1 MTTLGE
7 QRVNDFRAAVA
18 AYDGDVTNDDLLA
31 ASARIDA
38 GESPR
43 SVLDGSLLARQIGQD
58 SSAGQFSR
66 WGLSTVVDENTGTPV
81 ISPELFA
88 ELHRLAGLDA
98 SWPVGN
104 AGLIHVYG
112 YLLSTASTPYGLK
125 RDRWV
130 NGDVARALGLKPSI
144 FTPWFEP
151 ASGTTPLH
159 RLAVALSPIFD
170 APDQI
175 PGIDFVMRE
184 SSDRIVAT
192 TVLVRNPSSEHSALL
207 YAVDA
212 KLVTAFPFEISPS
225 SIEALQAEPPRL
237 RYNAVVD
244 EPRQLLDTRRVLL
257 EATFDPE

>member
-1 MTTLGE
+1 M
-7 QRVNDFRAAVA
+7 
-18 AYDGDVTNDDLLA
+18 TNDDLLA

-58 SSAGQFSR
+58 ASTGQFSR

-81 ISPELFA
+81 ISLELFA

-125 RDRWV
+125 RDRWM
-130 NGDVARALGLKPSI
+130 NGDVARALGLEPSI
-144 FTPWFEP
+144 FMPWFEP
-151 ASGTTPLH
+151 ASATTPLH

-170 APDQI
+170 APDQV
-175 PGIDFVMRE
+175 PGVEFVMHE
-184 SSDRIVAT
+184 SSDHIVAT
-192 TVLVRNPSSEHSALL
+192 TVLVRHPGSGYSALL
-207 YAVDA
+207 YAVDG
-212 KLVTAFPFEISPS
+212 KLLTAFPFEISTA
-225 SIEALQAEPPRL
+225 SIASLQAESPRL

-244 EPRQLLDTRRVLL
+244 AAQQPLDRRLVALPSPDQRRHFP
-257 EATFDPE
+257 ATADGV

>member
-1 MTTLGE
+1 MTI
-7 QRVNDFRAAVA
+7 
-18 AYDGDVTNDDLLA
+18 DDLLA

-43 SVLDGSLLARQIGQD
+43 AVLEGSILARQIGQD
-58 SSAGQFSR
+58 ASARRFSQ
-66 WGLSTVVDENTGTPV
+66 WGLSTVVDENTGTQV

-98 SWPVGN
+98 TWPVGN

-130 NGDVARALGLKPSI
+130 NGEVARALGLEASA

-151 ASGTTPLH
+151 ASATTPLH

-170 APDQI
+170 APDHAR
-175 PGIDFVMRE
+175 GVGFVMHE

-192 TVLVRNPSSEHSALL
+192 TVLVRHPGSGHSALL
-207 YAVDA
+207 YAVDG
-212 KLVTAFPFEISPS
+212 KLLTAFPFEISAS
-225 SIEALQAEPPRL
+225 SIASLQAEPPRL

-244 EPRQLLDTRRVLL
+244 AAKQPLDRRLVALPSHDQSRH
-257 EATFDPE
+257 APVTADGV